1 MNKKE
6 TGCGLSLFYGV
17 GGLRWYTAE
26 CLRGVALIRLLRSH
40 LPPRGRLFRMVLLC
54 KVVPR

>member
-6 TGCGLSLFYGV
+6 TGRGLSLFCGV
-17 GGLRWYTAE
+17 GGLRWYTTE

-40 LPPRGRLFRMVLLC
+40 LCLRMILLNQT
-54 KVVPR
+54 VPRTV